1 MTVREALESA
11 KSWIERWTSHVGNC
25 RGGNECTCGRTAILA
40 ECAAALS
47 SPAPDRLSEEERN
60 VRTGRSGRRPE
71 EHRQEMKPFP

>member
-1 MTVREALESA
+1 MTTSMREALEAA

-47 SPAPDRLSEEERN
+47 SPEPDRLSEEE
-60 VRTGRSGRRPE
+60 P
-71 EHRQEMKPFP
+71 